1 MSRPRR
7 DAALAKTIGDRVRAI
22 RRERGVTQEQLA
34 WACEVEKG
42 YLSAIEG
49 GRKMPSLPMLAIIA
63 QELTVELVDLVVVDG
78 AAPRARLLEASR
90 RCRPDQIEAVVTLL
104 RADSPV

>member
-7 DAALAKTIGDRVRAI
+7 DAALAKTIGDRVRSM
-22 RRERGVTQEQLA
+22 RRERGITQEQLA

-49 GRKMPSLPMLAIIA
+49 GRKMPSLPMLAILA
-63 QELTVELVDLVVVDG
+63 QELAVELVDLVVVDST
-78 AAPRARLLEASR
+78 APRSRLLEASR
-90 RCRPDQIEAVVTLL
+90 RCRPEQIEAVVTLL
-104 RADSPV
+104 RADPPL